1 MKTTIPLLGAI
12 SLVLLS
18 CGSDGKQG
26 AQGPAGARGEAGVP
40 GPKGDK
46 GDPGSKGPA
55 GEAGATGP
63 RGPAGGNGSNGLSAD
78 GGGVGFLF
86 PEGGLTSSCLT
97 PCHGFTGIVEQWKT
111 STHYATFIANLGGEE
126 VATWT
131 GATACGN
138 CHAIDGIS
146 YRVAGTVN
154 FVGTTGPT
162 HVTNG
167 QVNYLASTNNKITES
182 TYTGSA
188 TVAVVHCTT
197 CHKVDTTTDP
207 HKTGKPFVEGSFPLQ
222 VPTGTT
228 DQAYLEKS
236 SAVGVSDGTSA
247 GPYAKGNA
255 CIFCHKSRKDVT
267 NYITA
272 SNSLSSTF
280 WGPHEGPQSDIY
292 TGKGG
297 YHYSGKVYKS
307 SSHQTFKNGCI
318 DCHMAPVA
326 TNLGIGNHSFA
337 PQVSTCQKSGCH
349 ATATNFDVIGGQSA
363 MKAGIQELRV
373 ALNNLGYLTR
383 SAAAPYAR
391 LADTDLA
398 DQAFETDQVFPGTNG
413 VTADFA
419 GALYNYLL
427 LARGAA
433 GGVHNPVYVRE
444 LIYDSVFALTKA
456 APASI
461 PARP

>member
-12 SLVLLS
+12 SLLLIS
-18 CGSDGKQG
+18 CGSDGKEG
-26 AQGPAGARGEAGVP
+26 AQGLAGARGEAGVP

-46 GDPGSKGPA
+46 GDPGTTGPA
-55 GEAGATGP
+55 GEAGPAGP
-63 RGPAGGNGSNGLSAD
+63 RGPAGSNGLSAD
-78 GGGVGFLF
+78 GGGVGFRF

-97 PCHGFTGIVEQWKT
+97 PCHGFTGLVEQWKT
-111 STHYATFIANLGGEE
+111 STHYATFISNLGGEE

-146 YRVAGTVN
+146 YRVDGTVN
-154 FVGTTGPT
+154 HVGTTGPT
-162 HVTNG
+162 HLTNG
-167 QVNYLASTNNKITES
+167 QVNYLASTTNKITES
-182 TYTGSA
+182 TYAGMA

-197 CHKVDTTTDP
+197 CHKVDPTTDP
-207 HKTGKPFVEGSFPLQ
+207 HKTGKPFVPGSFPLQ
-222 VPTGTT
+222 VPTGAA
-228 DQAYLEKS
+228 DQSYLEKS
-236 SAVGVSDGTSA
+236 SAVGVSDGTPA
-247 GPYAKGNA
+247 GTYQKGNA

-272 SNSLSSTF
+272 SNNLSSSF

-297 YHYSGKVYKS
+297 YHYGTNTYRQST
-307 SSHQTFKNGCI
+307 HQGFKNGCI
-318 DCHMAPVA
+318 DCHMAPVV
-326 TNLGIGNHSFA
+326 TNDGIGDHSFA
-337 PQVSTCQKSGCH
+337 PQLTTCQKSGCH
-349 ATATNFDVIGGQSA
+349 SNATSFDVGGGQSA
-363 MKAGIQELRV
+363 MEGGIQELRV

-383 SAAAPYAR
+383 SAVAPYVA
-391 LADTDLA
+391 LTATDLS
-398 DQAFETDQVFPGTNG
+398 DTAFQTDQVLPGTSG

-427 LARGAA
+427 LARGSA

-444 LIYDSVFALTKA
+444 LIYDSVKA
-456 APASI
+456 ITGKAPATI
-461 PARP
+461 PTRP